1 MSYSPCKSV
10 ITGYLTGK
18 QGEPKVRRKSFP
30 ASDKGEGREY
40 CEVTVSMK
48 MKDGE
53 KWFVSCQLPIF
64 EYDRLCRVGEHSHVT
79 ISGSMNRKVKGDR
92 TFYDLH
98 FAEFHGE
105 RTADP
110 RDEDQGDK
118 PAKSKVKSKGKAAP
132 PPVEDDGDDTG
143 ADDDD
148 TEF

>member
-1 MSYSPCKSV
+1 MSYSPCQAT

-30 ASDKGEGREY
+30 ATDKGEGREY

-48 MKDGE
+48 VEGE

-64 EYDRLCRVGEHSHVT
+64 DYDRLCRVGEHSHVT
-79 ISGSMNRKVKGDR
+79 ISGALRRKVKGDR
-92 TFYDLH
+92 TFYDLY
-98 FAEFHGE
+98 FGQFLGE

-110 RDEDQGDK
+110 RDDDDVK
-118 PAKSKVKSKGKAAP
+118 PIKTKAKSKGKAAT
-132 PPVEDDGDDTG
+132 PPVDEGGDDTG
-143 ADDDD
+143 DDDDD